1 MVILITACLLI
12 GVSAVR
18 FSQPAFVGVPKVLT
32 DFDAFH
38 IAGGLAATGRLD
50 EAYDAD
56 TFLIEQQ
63 KVSGVKSFM
72 PWTYPPPFS
81 AVVQVLSYLPIGVS
95 YALFTGLSFTF
106 YLLVLRC
113 IAGDY
118 LPGVLIAIAPILV
131 INLRTGQ
138 NGFLIAGL
146 IGAFLV
152 ALMSAR
158 NKRAGALLGL
168 MIIKPHLAVSVG
180 LLALWQRSFALLAV
194 AAIVVATLVG
204 VASWLYGFAVWK
216 AFAMALRQATGF
228 LELGYYPLFR
238 MSSVYATLFSLGAG
252 PRIAIVGQALCA
264 IAALAVFVLALV
276 KGTTARYRSA
286 LACAAAV
293 MVSPYCYDYD
303 LTILGLALAFVIPDI
318 LLRASNL
325 EVGMV
330 MALGWIVG
338 GYGLMVAIFM
348 EKVLDSNASGVVLG
362 AQPLTPTLIAPTLL
376 ILYYFIAL
384 ILRRNPLRVSTD
396 GLAALGSFQERM
408 GQEQCRQ

>member
-1 MVILITACLLI
+1 MTVAVSLARRGRITIAILITAVILI
-12 GVSAVR
+12 GVSAIR
-18 FSQPAFVGVPKVLT
+18 FSQPAFAGVHKVLT

-63 KVSGVKSFM
+63 RVSGIKSFM
-72 PWTYPPPFS
+72 PWTYPPPFA
-81 AVVQVLSYLPIGVS
+81 AVVQVLSYLPIGLS
-95 YALFTGLSFTF
+95 YALFTGLSFAF
-106 YLLVLRC
+106 YLLVLRR

-146 IGAFLV
+146 IGAFLL

-158 NKRAGALLGL
+158 KKTAGALLGML
-168 MIIKPHLAVSVG
+168 MIKPHLAVSMG
-180 LLALWQRSFALLAV
+180 LLALWQRSVALLAIAV
-194 AAIVVATLVG
+194 AVVVALIG
-204 VASWLYGFAVWK
+204 AASWLYGFAVWT
-216 AFAMALRQATGF
+216 AFATALRQATGF

-293 MVSPYCYDYD
+293 MFSPYCYDYD

-318 LLRASNL
+318 LSRAADR
-325 EVGMV
+325 EVGMA
-330 MALGWIVG
+330 MALGWLVG
-338 GYGLMVAIFM
+338 GYGLAVTIFM
-348 EKVLDSNASGVVLG
+348 EKVLHLGASGVVLKSQTL
-362 AQPLTPTLIAPTLL
+362 APALIAPVLL
-376 ILYYFIAL
+376 ILCIWIAFT
-384 ILRRNPLRVSTD
+384 LRRKPRGVS
-396 GLAALGSFQERM
+396 AR
-408 GQEQCRQ
+408 

>member
-1 MVILITACLLI
+1 MMTIAISLARRRSITSAILITAVILI
-12 GVSAVR
+12 GVSAIR

-38 IAGGLAATGRLD
+38 IAGRLAAAGRLD
-50 EAYDAD
+50 DAYDAD
-56 TFLIEQQ
+56 TFLIEQL
-63 KVSGVKSFM
+63 KVSGIESFM
-72 PWTYPPPFS
+72 PWTYPPPFV
-81 AVVQVLSYLPIGVS
+81 AVVQALSYLPIGLS
-95 YALFTGLSFTF
+95 YALFTGLSFAF
-106 YLLVLRC
+106 YLLVLRR

-146 IGAFLV
+146 IGAFLL

-158 NKRAGALLGL
+158 EKRAGALLGL
-168 MIIKPHLAVSVG
+168 LVIKPHLAVSMG
-180 LLALWQRSFALLAV
+180 LMALWQRSVALLVMAAAV
-194 AAIVVATLVG
+194 VVALSG
-204 VASWLYGFAVWK
+204 AASWLYGFAVWT
-216 AFAMALRQATGF
+216 AFATALRQATGF

-238 MSSVYATLFSLGAG
+238 MSSVYATLFSVGAR

-264 IAALAVFVLALV
+264 IAALAIFLLAMV

-303 LTILGLALAFVIPDI
+303 LTILGVALAFILPDI
-318 LLRASNL
+318 LSRSADR

-330 MALGWIVG
+330 MALSWFVG
-338 GYGLMVAIFM
+338 GYGLVAKILM
-348 EKVLDSNASGVVLG
+348 ENVLHLGENGAVLP
-362 AQPLTPTLIAPTLL
+362 AQAMAPALIAPALL
-376 ILYYFIAL
+376 ILCCWMAL
-384 ILRRNPLRVSTD
+384 ILLRNPLNVST
-396 GLAALGSFQERM
+396 R
-408 GQEQCRQ
+408 